1 MISNPTLYQ
10 KFLTLTLDYISLR
23 KISSFM
29 ICTQIFSTNN
39 NIFDSLRGVV
49 SQYFDPNYGIL
60 YSSLLQTWLDKLVT
74 AMFGFWVVYITC
86 SSLFSHFV
94 FACNAK
100 SFTIASLV
108 FFFFFLYSSLF
119 LDGLSSI
126 FLGTFYHSLN
136 RKRMTK
142 IRLFRGHT
150 KSFLKNC
157 SLTCFSRRVWHV
169 TWHVL

>member
-1 MISNPTLYQ
+1 MISNPSLYQ

-108 FFFFFLYSSLF
+108 FFFFFFILVAVFGRTLKHF
-119 LDGLSSI
+119 
-126 FLGTFYHSLN
+126 
-136 RKRMTK
+136 
-142 IRLFRGHT
+142 FRNVL
-150 KSFLKNC
+150 SFLKQEAYDQDQTI
-157 SLTCFSRRVWHV
+157 SWTH
-169 TWHVL
+169 

>member
-1 MISNPTLYQ
+1 MIY
-10 KFLTLTLDYISLR
+10 
-23 KISSFM
+23 
-29 ICTQIFSTNN
+29 TQIFSTNN
-39 NIFDSLRGVV
+39 NIFDSLRGIV
-49 SQYFDPNYGIL
+49 SQYFEPNLGIL
-60 YSSLLQTWLDKLVT
+60 YSSLLRTWLDKLVT

-108 FFFFFLYSSLF
+108 FFFFFIYSSLF
-119 LDGLSSI
+119 VDGLSNI
-126 FLGTFYHSLN
+126 FLGTFYHSLT

-150 KSFLKNC
+150 KSFRKKCFL
-157 SLTCFSRRVWHV
+157 SCFSRRVWHV
-169 TWHVL
+169 TWHVLQRKWLLWK